1 MQSNV
6 KHTNLGSSFVT
17 PWNVRSW
24 SRCEQTNPSSPEVKN
39 LVPTR
44 GKILIRFPTGK
55 PLQLNTRLR
64 VDTGLAR
71 STGRKSVLSRYSQ
84 RCLSLRKPPWECK
97 YSVIDGCTQF
107 NRTNAF
113 SRRVAQQESPKILL
127 YRNKSVIMIFSGIYS
142 AGARTRRNS
151 SAVPPLWPGQE
162 RQAEEAEGA
171 WKPVGQDTGHRGVV
185 PAHTN
190 SRHCSGTSL

>member
-17 PWNVRSW
+17 PWNVGSW
-24 SRCEQTNPSSPEVKN
+24 SRCEQTNSLSPEVKN

-55 PLQLNTRLR
+55 PLQLNTRLK

-71 STGRKSVLSRYSQ
+71 STRRKSVLSRYSQ
-84 RCLSLRKPPWECK
+84 RCLSLCKPPWECK

-113 SRRVAQQESPKILL
+113 SRRGGP
-127 YRNKSVIMIFSGIYS
+127 
-142 AGARTRRNS
+142 T
-151 SAVPPLWPGQE
+151 
-162 RQAEEAEGA
+162 
-171 WKPVGQDTGHRGVV
+171 
-185 PAHTN
+185 
-190 SRHCSGTSL
+190 GTSEDPIVQEQECNYDIFRHIFCRS